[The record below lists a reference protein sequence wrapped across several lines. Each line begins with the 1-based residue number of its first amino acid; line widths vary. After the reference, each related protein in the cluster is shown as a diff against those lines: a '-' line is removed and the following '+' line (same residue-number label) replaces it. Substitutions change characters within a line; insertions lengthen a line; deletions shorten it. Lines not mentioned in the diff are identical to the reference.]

1 MKVSII
7 GAGYVGLVSGTCLA
21 EVGHSVFCVDIVPEK
36 IEQLQNG
43 KSPIYEPGLDQLLE
57 RNIRAERLKF
67 ATDYHSCGDAQVI
80 FLVVATPSS
89 EDGRS
94 NLDYLKA
101 AAGKVA
107 ESISDGALVVIKS
120 TVPLGT
126 TSLIKELIASK
137 TNKNFYLAN
146 NPEFLREGRA
156 IKDFMHPDRIIV
168 GLEDACVREK
178 MDELY
183 APLLQNG
190 RTIHYMDYLSSEM
203 AKYAANC
210 FLALKISFVNEMAR
224 LCDFT
229 GADIEQVCLGMSTD
243 ERIGKHF
250 LNPGPGY
257 GGSCFPKD
265 VRALLHTA
273 RRFETELYSVK
284 ATERANKVQKLYMF
298 EKIKHFFE
306 GRLEGKYFAFWG
318 VAFKAGTDDVRES
331 AAIDMAKALVREG
344 ALVNVYDPVASD
356 NFLAVESLADCRK
369 KIQKFDNMYECLKDC
384 DGLVIMTEW
393 EEFKNPDFVTLQR
406 NLNAPVIFDARNL
419 LDTKE
424 VLRASFHYLAI
435 GKRTSL

>member
-1 MKVSII
+1 MKVSVI
-7 GAGYVGLVSGTCLA
+7 GTGYVGLVSGTCLA
-21 EVGHSVFCVDIVPEK
+21 EIGHSVFCVDIVPEK

-43 KSPIYEPGLDQLLE
+43 QSPIYEPGLDQLLE
-57 RNIRAERLKF
+57 RNTRAGRLKF
-67 ATDYHSCGDAQVI
+67 ATDYHSCRDAQVI
-80 FLVVATPSS
+80 FLVVATPSG
-89 EDGRS
+89 EDGKT
-94 NLDYLKA
+94 NLDFLKA
-101 AAGKVA
+101 AASEVA
-107 ESISDGALVVIKS
+107 AHLSDGALVVIKS
-120 TVPLGT
+120 TVPPGT

-137 TNKNFYLAN
+137 THKNFYLAS

-156 IKDFMHPDRIIV
+156 VKDFMHPDRIIV
-168 GLEDACVREK
+168 GFEDACVREK
-178 MDELY
+178 MNELY
-183 APLLQNG
+183 APLLQDG
-190 RTIHYMDYLSSEM
+190 RTVHYMDYLSSEM

-224 LCDFT
+224 LCDRT
-229 GADIEQVCLGMSTD
+229 GADIEQVCLGMSYD

-273 RRFETELYSVK
+273 QRFETELYSVE

-306 GRLEGKYFAFWG
+306 GHLEGKSFAFWG
-318 VAFKAGTDDVRES
+318 LAFKAGTDDVRES
-331 AAIDMAKALVREG
+331 AAIDMAKALIQAG
-344 ALVNVYDPVASD
+344 AQIKAYDPVAT
-356 NFLAVESLADCRK
+356 NNYLAVESLADCRG
-369 KIQKFDNMYECLKDC
+369 KIQKFDNMYDCLKGC

-393 EEFKNPDFVTLQR
+393 REFESPDFAVLQK
-406 NLNAPVIFDARNL
+406 NLNIPVIFDARNL

-424 VLRASFHYLAI
+424 VLHAKFDYLAI